1 MLRAAVCNERRRDDR
16 LAEGGRGGEHAVVMG
31 DESIEGFQ
39 LRPAQFALEAN
50 ACGKRHADFALIFQ
64 IGNGAI
70 AFDEIDRVVE
80 AAAGQADML
89 RIELSA

>member
-1 MLRAAVCNERRRDDR
+1 MLFRS
-16 LAEGGRGGEHAVVMG
+16 GRGGEHAAVVG
-31 DESIEGFQ
+31 DESLEGFQ
-39 LRPAQFALEAN
+39 LRLAQFALEAN
-50 ACGKRHADFALIFQ
+50 ACGKRHTGFALIFQ
-64 IGNGAI
+64 IDNGAI